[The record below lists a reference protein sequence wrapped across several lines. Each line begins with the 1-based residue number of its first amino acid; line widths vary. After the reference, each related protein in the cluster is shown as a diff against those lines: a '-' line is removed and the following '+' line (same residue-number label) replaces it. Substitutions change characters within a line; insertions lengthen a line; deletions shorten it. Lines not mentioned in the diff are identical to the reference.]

1 VSLLLQ
7 SVLVGLIVVCCA
19 VFAAWRLASVSLR
32 LRVLEALGALPSA
45 LTTPW
50 LARLR
55 ARTLER
61 AAGACAGCASG
72 GALKPDANLR
82 PGAGSPNRTPGA
94 LRR

>member
-1 VSLLLQ
+1 MSLLLQ
-7 SVLVGLIVVCCA
+7 GVLVGLIVGCCL
-19 VFAAWRLASVSLR
+19 VFAAWRLASVTLR
-32 LRVLEALGALPSA
+32 LRVLEALGALPGA

-72 GALKPDANLR
+72 GGLKTEGNLR
-82 PGAGSPNRTPGA
+82 RDAGSPNRTPGA

>member
-1 VSLLLQ
+1 VSFLIQ
-7 SVLVGLIVVCCA
+7 GVLVGLIVACCA
-19 VFAAWRLASVSLR
+19 MFAAWRLASVTLR
-32 LRVLEALGALPSA
+32 LRLLAALGALPGA

-72 GALKPDANLR
+72 GGLKADADLR
-82 PGAGSPNRTPGA
+82 RGAGSPNRIPGA

>member
-1 VSLLLQ
+1 VSVLLQ
-7 SVLVGLIVVCCA
+7 SVLVALIVGWCA
-19 VFAAWRLASVSLR
+19 VFAAWRLASIALR
-32 LRVLEALGALPSA
+32 LRVLAALAALPA
-45 LTTPW
+45 VLTTPW

-61 AAGACAGCASG
+61 AAGTCAGCASG
-72 GALKPDANLR
+72 GGLK

>member
-1 VSLLLQ
+1 VSLVLQ
-7 SVLVGLIVVCCA
+7 GVLVALIVASCA
-19 VFAAWRLASVSLR
+19 VFAAWRLASIGLR
-32 LRVLEALGALPSA
+32 LRVLQSLSALPAA

-61 AAGACAGCASG
+61 AAGSCAGCASG
-72 GALKPDANLR
+72 GGGDLR

>member
-1 VSLLLQ
+1 VSLVLQ
-7 SVLVGLIVVCCA
+7 SVLVALIVGGCA
-19 VFAAWRLASVSLR
+19 VFAAWRLASVALR
-32 LRVLEALGALPSA
+32 LRVLAALAALPGA

-50 LARLR
+50 LARLK

-72 GALKPDANLR
+72 GGLRPDANLR

>member
-1 VSLLLQ
+1 VSLVLQ
-7 SVLVGLIVVCCA
+7 VVLVALIVVWCA
-19 VFAAWRLASVSLR
+19 VFAAWRLASIGLR
-32 LRVLEALGALPSA
+32 LRVLQALTALPTA

-61 AAGACAGCASG
+61 AAGTCAGCASG
-72 GALKPDANLR
+72 GGLR
-82 PGAGSPNRTPGA
+82 PDAGSPNRTPDA